1 MYLLG
6 GERTCRG
13 TKSVGVKP
21 VRGEITEL
29 GAKSVSESR
38 FSVSSFCV
46 LIILQT
52 RKYPRDLNDYL
63 YRSIWKLYHL
73 PSLQKKYYYGKLSSV
88 CVFVCVCVLE

>member
-6 GERTCRG
+6 GEWTCRG
-13 TKSVGVKP
+13 TKSIGVKP

-29 GAKSVSESR
+29 GAKSVPESR

-73 PSLQKKYYYGKLSSV
+73 PSLQKKYYYGKFSS
-88 CVFVCVCVLE
+88 VCVCVLE